1 MSRYRQTS
9 MPVGNCQSKERRY
22 YVIDIDECEVEKEF
36 DDMEP
41 QDWSEQCGY
50 GRRLGYEIKL
60 KKVLT

>member
-1 MSRYRQTS
+1 